1 MRPWEANRQASH
13 SLFLNHDRWRYAE
26 PVVPQKANGKH
37 ERCHDD
43 QPRPTERA
51 ECCRALDE
59 DARRR
64 LAVLVAALVAAA
76 LANVCAARTGDAG
89 IADSDTVGSIA
100 PAPIERSGSLAVYP
114 LLY

>member
-1 MRPWEANRQASH
+1 M
-13 SLFLNHDRWRYAE
+13 
-26 PVVPQKANGKH
+26 GKH
-37 ERCHDD
+37 ERGVMMTHPV
-43 QPRPTERA
+43 PRSERSA
-51 ECCRALDE
+51 VARSMKTRAGVG
-59 DARRR
+59 
-64 LAVLVAALVAAA
+64 AVLVAALVAAA